1 MVSDRW
7 DPGIHSQSGIRW
19 GLQGYQQT
27 EGLDTIWNQRGDLEN
42 GSLPDP
48 GDFVEEEKEDYKLLL
63 ERLGFDL
70 FGYLEVV
77 LFKTKSKPCKGG
89 GCLWSC
95 VNFQIRFFGIFSTVR
110 SVKSIWG
117 NLEIM
122 RKSLYLGERVNL
134 LVMRKSGAAGSFGIS
149 DFLAFQFQFIY
160 YVFFLGISLG
170 AI

>member
-77 LFKTKSKPCKGG
+77 LFKTKSKPCK
-89 GCLWSC
+89 
-95 VNFQIRFFGIFSTVR
+95 VR